1 MGMDNYYYPVGT
13 PATEQSIQRV
23 WDQLTNNAQG
33 QPTTVQVAQ
42 GRTLMVERAAKRV
55 AEVTFKDMCEKAKG
69 STDYMALAQNFQSII
84 IRGVPQLSMDRRDL
98 LRRFILLIDQLY
110 YHNRKVIIEAEK
122 DLDNLFQKPKDKTE
136 FDEEF
141 AFERCLSRLKEMQ
154 TREYQEKG
162 LVQDQA

>member
-1 MGMDNYYYPVGT
+1 MID
-13 PATEQSIQRV
+13 
-23 WDQLTNNAQG
+23 
-33 QPTTVQVAQ
+33 
-42 GRTLMVERAAKRV
+42 RAAKKV
-55 AEVTFKDMCEKAKG
+55 AEVTFKDMCETAKG
-69 STDYMALAQNFQSII
+69 STDYMALALNFQSII
-84 IRGVPQLSMDRRDL
+84 IRGVPQLSMERRDL

-122 DLDNLFQKPKDKTE
+122 DLDNLFEKPKDKTE